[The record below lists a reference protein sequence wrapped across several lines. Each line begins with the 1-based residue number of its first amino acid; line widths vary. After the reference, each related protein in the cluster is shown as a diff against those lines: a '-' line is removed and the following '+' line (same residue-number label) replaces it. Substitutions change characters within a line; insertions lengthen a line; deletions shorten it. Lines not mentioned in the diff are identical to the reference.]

1 MLDISSFLSK
11 GVSALIFDLDGTL
24 ADTMP
29 IHLKAWMS
37 VGKYLGLP
45 ITEDDIYRLTGSPT
59 KTVAKILAE
68 ENGWQLDPD
77 QVSELKQ
84 EFYLKHKAEHGR
96 IKGIPFVHDLA
107 THYYNKIPL
116 SVGTGSRR
124 DNAVNIIED
133 IGLTGYFDAIV
144 TATEITHPKP
154 NPETFLKC
162 AATMGVPP
170 EKCLVFEDGD
180 MGVMAAK
187 DGGMHVYDIRPYL
200 SRT

>member
-107 THYYNKIPL
+107 THYYNKLPL